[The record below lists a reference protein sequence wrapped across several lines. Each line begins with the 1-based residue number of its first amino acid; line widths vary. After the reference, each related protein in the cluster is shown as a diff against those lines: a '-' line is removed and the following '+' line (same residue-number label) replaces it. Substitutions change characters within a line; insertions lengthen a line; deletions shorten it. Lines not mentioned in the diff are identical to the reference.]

1 MSLFAPSTPEVPQ
14 PTSDPNAT
22 QRDINTRLV
31 AAQSDYQAAQAAYN
45 ADPSVAN
52 RAALFDAAE
61 KLRQIRAV
69 PMRSLA
75 PFAGKRYAALD
86 EGGM

>member
-1 MSLFAPSTPEVPQ
+1 M
-14 PTSDPNAT
+14 NN
-22 QRDINTRLV
+22 NTTVKGIDARLV

-45 ADPSVAN
+45 AEPSVAN

-75 PFAGKRYAALD
+75 PFAGKRYAELN
-86 EGGM
+86 EGGF

>member
-1 MSLFAPSTPEVPQ
+1 VPLFAPQPEATQ
-14 PTSDPNAT
+14 STSDPHAT
-22 QRDINTRLV
+22 QRGIDARLL
-31 AAQSDYQAAQAAYN
+31 AAQSDYQAAQAAYT
-45 ADPSVAN
+45 AEPTVAN